1 MPKSFRARLGGCAF
15 AALAMAWVQTA
26 QAAPATPAPEKEGS
40 LYLQCDGE
48 PNNMTGGE
56 AAARLLGAVTLLG
69 LFAPRVESADSSKRK
84 LAADG
89 VAACSGLIDGEKKEG
104 NPERRVRLL
113 LGRAV
118 HQIEA
123 KDYAAAVADVQRART
138 EADTAG
144 LLADPYFSRSQS
156 RAFDLVE
163 ATALHRMG
171 KLEEARVAALRSTGS
186 GSRSLFGLVMPPYL
200 FASADETPGERDFL
214 RRRTRTAL
222 AVGGMEAERLEELG
236 QFASAAVIRDAL
248 VAHDAASS
256 TKVTSSVW
264 MAEAAVTNA
273 MAGNMERAATLA
285 ADARANFEKRKA
297 EGKPEKDPAEFVE
310 LMDLYG
316 IVRMTSEGDAAGARR
331 LFAARSEWVAASF
344 GCVVEMARRLRQ
356 GAPEADLIGGLA
368 RDPATLWSDR
378 AKARTAVALASD
390 SDNQTLF
397 ALLPA
402 YHRAAAYEAVSKQV
416 WRTDKSQI
424 LLKDKNPEKR
434 SSRMETLYLYAVSPG
449 IALEAYTMHAALLAR
464 SRGHQGF
471 VITPLFV
478 SGLVG
483 AMIQTGNRGDAGM
496 PEPLFNDA
504 AEVIAELSPVFPDPE
519 TLKARK
525 AARTKR

>member
-1 MPKSFRARLGGCAF
+1 MPKTIRARLAGCAF
-15 AALAMAWVQTA
+15 AALAMACAQTA
-26 QAAPATPAPEKEGS
+26 QAAPGAEKEGS

-56 AAARLLGAVTLLG
+56 TAARLLGAVTLLG

-89 VAACSGLIDGEKKEG
+89 VAACTGLIDGDKKEG
-104 NPERRVRLL
+104 NPERRVRLI

-123 KDYAAAVADVQRART
+123 KDYAAALADVQRARS
-138 EADTAG
+138 EAASAG
-144 LLADPYFSRSQS
+144 LLADAYYAHSQT

-171 KLEEARVAALRSTGS
+171 KPDEARVAALRSIGS
-186 GSRSLFGLVMPPYL
+186 GDRSLLGLTMPNYL
-200 FASADETPGERDFL
+200 FTTASETPGEREFL
-214 RRRTRTAL
+214 RRRTRS
-222 AVGGMEAERLEELG
+222 AVVIGGLEAERLEELG
-236 QFASAAVIRDAL
+236 EFARAAEVREAL
-248 VAHDAASS
+248 VAHDKAVS
-256 TKVTSSVW
+256 TKNISSIW
-264 MAEAAVTNA
+264 LAEAAVTNA
-273 MAGNMERAATLA
+273 IAGNADRAATLA

-297 EGKPEKDPAEFVE
+297 EGKPEANAAEYVE

-316 IVRMTSEGDAAGARR
+316 IVRMTADGDAAGARR

-356 GAPEADLIGGLA
+356 GAPAADLIGGLA

-378 AKARTAVALASD
+378 AAARTAVALAND
-390 SDNQTLF
+390 SDNRTLF
-397 ALLPA
+397 GLLPA
-402 YHRAAAYEAVSKQV
+402 YHRASAYEAVSKQV

-424 LLKDKNPEKR
+424 LLKGGDPEKR
-434 SSRMETLYLYAVSPG
+434 ATSMETLYLYAVSPN
-449 IALEAYTMHAALLAR
+449 IALEAYTLHAALLAR

-471 VITPLFV
+471 VITPLIA
-478 SGLVG
+478 SGVIG
-483 AMIQTGNRGDAGM
+483 AMIHTGNRGDAGM
-496 PEPLFNDA
+496 SEPLFNDA
-504 AEVIAELSPVFPDPE
+504 AEVIAELSPLFPDPE

-525 AARTKR
+525 AARTK